1 MSSCLSKSLLGRI
14 LFDCFR
20 IPNVLH
26 LGMEKNNQGTK
37 VAHAWLTN
45 EDSKIYY
52 TNGLQKKG
60 IKIISF

>member
-26 LGMEKNNQGTK
+26 LGMEKKHKGTK

-45 EDSKIYY
+45 EDSKIFY
-52 TNGLQKKG
+52 TSGLHKNGV
-60 IKIISF
+60 KIISF

>member
-26 LGMEKNNQGTK
+26 LGMEK
-37 VAHAWLTN
+37 
-45 EDSKIYY
+45 KIKEQKLHMLGLLMKILKFSIQVGLHK
-52 TNGLQKKG
+52 NGV
-60 IKIISF
+60 KIISF